1 MKMTA
6 NLEAIADV
14 IEDALMFRQV
24 CPHTGGGAYQRV
36 KGIAHLVKDGSMGP
50 DEARHLALLA
60 LKSALDTPRLPDA
73 LTKRQ
78 LTRKTDLELTHA

>member
-6 NLEAIADV
+6 HLLGIADI
-14 IEDALMFRQV
+14 IEDAYTNRQV
-24 CPHTGGGAYQRV
+24 CPHAGKAAYERV
-36 KGIAHLVKDGSMGP
+36 RDIVHLVNDGSMRT

-73 LTKRQ
+73 LTQRMA
-78 LTRKTDLELTHA
+78 TRRTDLELHHA

>member
-6 NLEAIADV
+6 HLLGIADV
-14 IEDALMFRQV
+14 IEDAFTNRET
-24 CPHTGGGAYQRV
+24 CPHAGKAAYERV
-36 KGIAHLVKDGSMGP
+36 RDIVHLVRDGSLGA

-73 LTKRQ
+73 LTKRVQ
-78 LTRKTDLELTHA
+78 ARRTDLEIHHA

>member
-14 IEDALMFRQV
+14 IEDAMMFREA
-24 CPHTGGGAYQRV
+24 CPHTAGAAYQRV
-36 KGIAHLVKDGSMGP
+36 KDIAHLVRDGSLGP
-50 DEARHLALLA
+50 DEARHLALRA

-73 LTKRQ
+73 LTKRVQ
-78 LTRKTDLELTHA
+78 SRRTDLEIHHA